1 MNQATLNNILLFNII
16 LTIIITQY
24 ALACAVHKG
33 PPCEVSG
40 GLECRPSRARTWVWR
55 LPAWPMLLRAYNG
68 TITASGRIVGWLVCQ
83 NDVNII
89 WCFGYPTARFHSRVE
104 CSQTHWL
111 LSSLWSSAAFRTIGG
126 TEVWWG
132 QEEGN
137 EALPPQ
143 VVPMMGNEMEICV
156 SPPPARGP

>member
-1 MNQATLNNILLFNII
+1 MRRQDPSQIPGRHDPGGDWEEVGATARNLVGPPTALGRPLCAVWEHSKHTPAEDLTRRWAHGPANYWYWLL
-16 LTIIITQY
+16 LS

-89 WCFGYPTARFHSRVE
+89 WCFGYPTAHFNGRVE
-104 CSQTHWL
+104 CSQTH
-111 LSSLWSSAAFRTIGG
+111 
-126 TEVWWG
+126 
-132 QEEGN
+132 
-137 EALPPQ
+137 
-143 VVPMMGNEMEICV
+143 
-156 SPPPARGP
+156 